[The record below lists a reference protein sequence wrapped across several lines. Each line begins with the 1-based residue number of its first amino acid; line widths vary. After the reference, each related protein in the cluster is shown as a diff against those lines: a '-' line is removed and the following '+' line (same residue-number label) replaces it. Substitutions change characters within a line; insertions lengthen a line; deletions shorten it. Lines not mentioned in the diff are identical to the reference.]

1 MTAIDQLFA
10 RLKSEGRKAFMPF
23 ITAGD
28 PSVVF
33 TCKVLQ
39 LLDRLGCS
47 MAEVG
52 IPYSDPIADGPVI
65 QASYTRA
72 LNHKV
77 KLAEIFQAT
86 TSVKETLS
94 MPLVSMVSYAIIHRV
109 GPEKYIDDAIQA
121 GFSGAIVPDLLV
133 EESTALSKR
142 CKERDFNLIQ
152 LVTPTTP
159 QERALRIAEQSSGFL
174 YFVSVTGITG
184 ERSELPP
191 DLVDRVSWLRERS
204 ALPICIGFGI
214 SRPEHVKL
222 LAPVSDGVIVGSAIV
237 RMMENAGTYSFL
249 FKHRIATMKTY
260 LRMTAVATLLCA
272 PFLGCQP
279 AANGT
284 ASTATTKSPAPSD
297 NKDTTA
303 ENKETP
309 DSQVEKKEEN
319 GNMAKDETKKTPGKE
334 PDVIT
339 VQHCLIGFQGS
350 VPGKPISRTKE
361 EAKELA
367 ERLLKLLKDGDKF
380 EEIINQFTDDSPPG
394 IYKMTNNGVR
404 QIPGAYPRG
413 GMVPAF
419 GDTGFPLQV
428 GEYGLAEH
436 DSMKSPYGWH
446 IVKRIE

>member
-1 MTAIDQLFA
+1 
-10 RLKSEGRKAFMPF
+10 
-23 ITAGD
+23 
-28 PSVVF
+28 
-33 TCKVLQ
+33 
-39 LLDRLGCS
+39 
-47 MAEVG
+47 
-52 IPYSDPIADGPVI
+52 
-65 QASYTRA
+65 
-72 LNHKV
+72 
-77 KLAEIFQAT
+77 
-86 TSVKETLS
+86 
-94 MPLVSMVSYAIIHRV
+94 
-109 GPEKYIDDAIQA
+109 
-121 GFSGAIVPDLLV
+121 
-133 EESTALSKR
+133 
-142 CKERDFNLIQ
+142 
-152 LVTPTTP
+152 
-159 QERALRIAEQSSGFL
+159 
-174 YFVSVTGITG
+174 
-184 ERSELPP
+184 
-191 DLVDRVSWLRERS
+191 
-204 ALPICIGFGI
+204 
-214 SRPEHVKL
+214 
-222 LAPVSDGVIVGSAIV
+222 
-237 RMMENAGTYSFL
+237 
-249 FKHRIATMKTY
+249 
-260 LRMTAVATLLCA
+260 MTAVATLLFA
-272 PFLGCQP
+272 PILGCQP

-284 ASTATTKSPAPSD
+284 ASTATTKSPAPLD

-303 ENKETP
+303 ENKVTP

-319 GNMAKDETKKTPGKE
+319 GNMAKEDTKKAPGKE
-334 PDVIT
+334 PDVIK

>member
-1 MTAIDQLFA
+1 
-10 RLKSEGRKAFMPF
+10 
-23 ITAGD
+23 
-28 PSVVF
+28 
-33 TCKVLQ
+33 
-39 LLDRLGCS
+39 
-47 MAEVG
+47 
-52 IPYSDPIADGPVI
+52 
-65 QASYTRA
+65 
-72 LNHKV
+72 
-77 KLAEIFQAT
+77 
-86 TSVKETLS
+86 
-94 MPLVSMVSYAIIHRV
+94 
-109 GPEKYIDDAIQA
+109 
-121 GFSGAIVPDLLV
+121 
-133 EESTALSKR
+133 
-142 CKERDFNLIQ
+142 
-152 LVTPTTP
+152 
-159 QERALRIAEQSSGFL
+159 
-174 YFVSVTGITG
+174 
-184 ERSELPP
+184 
-191 DLVDRVSWLRERS
+191 
-204 ALPICIGFGI
+204 
-214 SRPEHVKL
+214 
-222 LAPVSDGVIVGSAIV
+222 
-237 RMMENAGTYSFL
+237 
-249 FKHRIATMKTY
+249 MKTY

-303 ENKETP
+303 ENKVTP

-334 PDVIT
+334 PDVIK